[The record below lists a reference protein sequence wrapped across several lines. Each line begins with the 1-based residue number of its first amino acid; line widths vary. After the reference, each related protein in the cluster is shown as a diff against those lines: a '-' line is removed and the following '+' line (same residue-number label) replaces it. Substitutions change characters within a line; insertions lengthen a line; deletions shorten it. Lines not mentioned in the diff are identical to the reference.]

1 MLPRKC
7 LTNLMK
13 KMVLMRKHNSQ
24 KKLTL
29 EKIQA
34 WGLWEVTMFL
44 HLTFLF
50 WLVIWA
56 TRTNDLNIVYLLKG
70 VNNVKI
76 YFFSNMFNAQYASK
90 GRSLLSA
97 ANRQDKIKLRN
108 FNSAVYCQRN
118 IITKHHT
125 TFYPKIYCQTL
136 WR

>member
-7 LTNLMK
+7 LTKLMK
-13 KMVLMRKHNSQ
+13 KMRKHNSQ

-76 YFFSNMFNAQYASK
+76 CFFSNMFNAQYASK
-90 GRSLLSA
+90 GRSLHSA

-108 FNSAVYCQRN
+108 FKSAVYCQRN